1 MVSRIVAATVSL
13 LSVTWPM
20 AGSDPLITGA
30 LVPEAA
36 TVIAAPEG
44 TPFAP
49 AVIPLSGD
57 VPLMVSFDLRET
69 DRRYLRYSLTH
80 CDASWRPDNLM
91 PIEFTHGFNEGRI
104 DDFAYSQ
111 ATLTPYVN
119 YRFMLPND
127 EVAPT
132 VSGNYIITVYD
143 EEKPDSPLLRVP
155 FMVTEQSVRVG
166 ASSTSRTDYDYNGA
180 HQQLEVSVD
189 FTGLDVR
196 DPWNDLKVTVIPNG
210 QPAMSRT
217 VSRPMRVNGSSAT
230 FSHAP
235 ELTFPAGKEYRR
247 FETVSTQR
255 YLPMGV
261 ELLAFQEPY
270 YHFKLYD
277 DEPRA
282 GRDYEYDRT
291 QYGAFAVNADNSDDP
306 DTEAEYVMV
315 HFSLDFPEQPE
326 ARIVIEGDLTGRR
339 TDALSPGVMTF
350 NRVTNRY
357 EKVLTLKQGSYNYRY
372 LLVGA
377 GDTTP
382 LTGPVEGDDYR
393 TSNRYDIAVYYH
405 RPGDR
410 YDRLLGFTSIYSG
423 I

>member
-1 MVSRIVAATVSL
+1 MVSRIAAMAVWLFATA
-13 LSVTWPM
+13 WPM
-20 AGSDPLITGA
+20 RGEEPLITGA

-36 TVIAAPEG
+36 TVVASPEG
-44 TPFAP
+44 TPLAP

-57 VPLMVSFDLRET
+57 VPLMVNFDLRET

-91 PIEFTHGFNEGRI
+91 PIEFTTGFNEGRI
-104 DDFAYSQ
+104 DDYAFSQ
-111 ATLTPYVN
+111 GTLTPYVN
-119 YRFMLPND
+119 YRLTLPND

-132 VSGNYIITVYD
+132 VSGNYLLTVYD

-180 HQQLEVSVD
+180 HQQLEVAVD

-196 DPWNDLKVTVIPNG
+196 DPWNDLRVTVTPNG

-217 VSRPMRVNGSSAT
+217 VSRPMRVNGSTAT

-261 ELLAFQEPY
+261 ELVAFQEPY

-282 GRDYEYDRT
+282 GRDYVYDRT
-291 QYGAFAVNADNSDDP
+291 QYGAFAVNADNSDAP

-326 ARIVIEGDLTGRR
+326 ARIVIEGDLTDRR
-339 TDALSPGVMTF
+339 TDAESPGVMTF

-372 LLVGA
+372 LLVGPDGA
-377 GDTTP
+377 TP
-382 LTGPVEGDDYR
+382 VTGPVEGDDYR
-393 TSNRYDIAVYYH
+393 TSNRYDIAVFYH

-423 I
+423 L